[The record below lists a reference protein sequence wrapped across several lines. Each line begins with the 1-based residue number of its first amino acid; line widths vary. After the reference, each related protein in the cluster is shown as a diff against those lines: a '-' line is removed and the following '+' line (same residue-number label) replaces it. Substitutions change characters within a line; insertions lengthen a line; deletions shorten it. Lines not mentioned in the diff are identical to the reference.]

1 MGTSGSFGGST
12 TASWKAVASYIDS
25 APGEGDSPPPAQLP
39 IPGEAADTVGD
50 DTPPKPTGSD
60 LAALVGKAI
69 ADDDP
74 SLRPKWAPAPKTGDS
89 GLRLGALTGRPRRV
103 GTNAKP
109 PSGGRR
115 QVIQGTGRAGRAVGA
130 GYALVSKNSAAL
142 KSYGLDLASLQGKS
156 KFEQI
161 MDIMDAVGVG
171 NAGPDD
177 IALREAIVVVLNG
190 LLDAAAPGDP
200 TDTLKE
206 LIAAYACNLFQVE
219 LDALVQDG
227 KLTTATRDRHFRELE
242 EVIHLKA
249 SALDCSAAQL
259 ASPEQFENAAQQMMR
274 ATIDLV
280 IRSQQ

>member
-1 MGTSGSFGGST
+1 MGTSGSFGGSN
-12 TASWKAVASYIDS
+12 TASWNAVAFYIDS
-25 APGEGDSPPPAQLP
+25 AEEAGGFPPAEPP
-39 IPGEAADTVGD
+39 IPDEDANNDGNS
-50 DTPPKPTGSD
+50 PLKPAGSD

-74 SLRPKWAPAPKTGDS
+74 SLRPRWAPAPKAGDS
-89 GLRLGALTGRPRRV
+89 GLGIGALTGRPRRI
-103 GTNAKP
+103 GTEASP

-115 QVIQGTGRAGRAVGA
+115 RVIQGTGRAGRAIGA
-130 GYALVSKNSAAL
+130 GYALASGNSAAL
-142 KSYGLDLASLQGKS
+142 QSYGLALASLQGKS

-161 MDIMDAVGVG
+161 IEIMDAVGID

-190 LLDAAAPGDP
+190 LLDVEAPGDP
-200 TDTLKE
+200 ADTLKE

-227 KLTTATRDRHFRELE
+227 KLNMASRDRHFHELQ

-249 SALDCSAAQL
+249 SELDCSAAQL
-259 ASPEQFENAAQQMMR
+259 TSPEQFEHAAQQMMR

>member
-1 MGTSGSFGGST
+1 MGTSGSFGGSNT
-12 TASWKAVASYIDS
+12 NSWNEVASYIDS
-25 APGEGDSPPPAQLP
+25 AKEGSGSHPAEPP
-39 IPGEAADTVGD
+39 IPDEDIIADGD
-50 DTPPKPTGSD
+50 NTPLRPAGID

-74 SLRPKWAPAPKTGDS
+74 SLRPKWAPVSKAGDS
-89 GLRLGALTGRPRRV
+89 GLGIGALTGRPRRI
-103 GTNAKP
+103 GTGATP
-109 PSGGRR
+109 PAGGRR

-130 GYALVSKNSAAL
+130 GYALASRNSAAL
-142 KSYGLDLASLQGKS
+142 KTYGLDLASLQGKS

-161 MDIMDAVGVG
+161 IDIMDAVGVG

-190 LLDAAAPGDP
+190 LLDVATPGDP
-200 TDTLKE
+200 SDTLKE

-227 KLTTATRDRHFRELE
+227 KLTPATRDRHFHELE
-242 EVIHLKA
+242 EVIQLKA
-249 SALDCSAAQL
+249 SALDCSTAQL
-259 ASPEQFENAAQQMMR
+259 ASPEQFEHAAQQMMR